1 MTVGSTCTWVVFLLL
16 FYLWCNCAIFVP
28 GWVFYVVRCVY
39 VLHQYT
45 RAVNAVRSLSVCLSI
60 LIVCMRVC
68 VVRRTHCTH
77 YIRHKERGIWK
88 RRHMCMYD
96 KTQVD
101 WTTDRLNE
109 HVSTRFGHSDNYSSI
124 RSFRLPSLSLSL
136 SLSLPPISSL
146 FLPCVRA
153 WLGCLVLLT
162 THQRLG
168 LIHVFPSFYREYPS
182 EVPTSSE

>member
-96 KTQVD
+96 KTRVD

-136 SLSLPPISSL
+136 SPSHFFPFPS
-146 FLPCVRA
+146 VRA
-153 WLGCLVLLT
+153 GLAWLSRLT
-162 THQRLG
+162 HYTPASRPHTR
-168 LIHVFPSFYREYPS
+168 VSFFL
-182 EVPTSSE
+182 